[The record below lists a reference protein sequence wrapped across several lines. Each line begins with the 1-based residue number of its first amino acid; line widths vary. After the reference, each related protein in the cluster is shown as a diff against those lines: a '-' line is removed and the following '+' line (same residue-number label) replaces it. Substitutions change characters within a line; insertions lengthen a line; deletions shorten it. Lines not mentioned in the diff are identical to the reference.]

1 MVRERLANCIR
12 TRWGNLGLRQKLG
25 ILLVVLTV
33 LPVVL
38 TTFVIWQPY
47 EEAMKQSVVV
57 HNQGIAEQIA
67 DDMDW
72 MFAEKLR
79 VLQLAASNEDL
90 RSLDPGRQAS
100 VLQRLVARYPDI
112 QLAVTVDPAGRQ
124 VARWDGK
131 AADPSLQYL
140 DRQYFYDVIHTGTS
154 AISEPVLAKST
165 GEPGIAIA
173 EPIKAGET
181 VVGLIVVNVAMDKLL
196 RYIGVANTDSRA
208 VYIVNAAGKF
218 LLQPEGQAGGMADA
232 AALPPLR
239 QALKGQSGWE
249 EYGAPAKRQFAG
261 YSYVPSTG
269 WAVIVQQ
276 PAEAALVEVTAVRQR
291 GLLLV
296 LGAAVLAALASLWLA
311 AAMTRPI
318 ATIAAAAN
326 AIAQGDMSRKVAST
340 SCDEIGLL
348 AVAFNHMT
356 DELSKRET
364 QLKESEDKY
373 RSLVEHLHVGI
384 FRSGDLEEIRFRQI
398 NPAMLTLFDCSS
410 AAELY
415 ELSLRRLCVEA
426 KEWAKLRTELKRN
439 GFVRNCELLLR
450 RRDDEGLWC
459 SVSITV
465 RYAADGQILWVDGV
479 VADVTERKE
488 AEQVR
493 QLAHDELESQVKQ
506 RTEELV
512 RLNDELRRISFL
524 DALTGIA
531 NRRYFDE
538 VLEREWQR
546 AVRQKTPLALI
557 MLDVD
562 YFKIYNDTYGHLA
575 GDSCLHFVAE
585 ALETTTKRATD
596 LVARYGGEEFA
607 IILPE
612 TDEAGALAVGERI
625 QDFIH
630 RAKDELPAS
639 VLQTAITVSMG
650 IAAEIPR
657 LSQQPSELIAAA
669 DRALYEAKQA
679 GRNRI
684 VLAGDGGG
692 HTGSMLTDDNK
703 GLRKIDRPYSLD

>member
-1 MVRERLANCIR
+1 MVREQVANCIR
-12 TRWGNLGLRQKLG
+12 TRWANLGLHQRLG
-25 ILLVVLTV
+25 ALLVVLTV

-38 TTFVIWQPY
+38 ITFVIWQPY
-47 EEAMKQSVVV
+47 EKTMKQSVVV
-57 HNQGIAEQIA
+57 NNQEIAERIA
-67 DDMDW
+67 GDMDW
-72 MFAEKLR
+72 MLAEKLR
-79 VLQLAASNEDL
+79 VLRLAASNGDI

-100 VLQRLVARYPDI
+100 VLRRLVSRYPDI
-112 QLAVTVDPAGRQ
+112 LLAVTVDLTGRQ

-140 DRQYFYDVIHTGTS
+140 DRQYIYDVVHNGMS
-154 AISEPVLAKST
+154 AISGPVLTTGT

-181 VVGLIVVNVAMDKLL
+181 VVGLIVVNVAMDKRL
-196 RYIGVANTDSRA
+196 RYIGVANADSRA
-208 VYIVNAAGKF
+208 VFIVNAAGKF
-218 LLQPEGQAGGMADA
+218 LLQPEGQTGGAADA

-239 QALKGQSGWE
+239 KALMGQSGWE
-249 EYGAPAKRQFAG
+249 EYGAPDKRQFAG
-261 YSYVPSTG
+261 YSYVPTSG

-276 PAEAALVEVTAVRQR
+276 PAEAALVEVAAVRQR
-291 GLLLV
+291 VLV
-296 LGAAVLAALASLWLA
+296 LVFGTAALAALVSLWLA
-311 AAMTRPI
+311 AALTRPI
-318 ATIAAAAN
+318 AAIAAAAN
-326 AIAQGDMSRKVAST
+326 TIAQGDMSRKAAST
-340 SCDEIGLL
+340 SCDEFGLL

-356 DELSKRET
+356 DELSKREA
-364 QLKESEDKY
+364 QLRESEDKY

-384 FRSGDLEEIRFRQI
+384 FRSGDLEEIRFRQT
-398 NPAMLTLFDCSS
+398 NPVMLTLFGCSS
-410 AAELY
+410 ATELH
-415 ELSLRRLCVEA
+415 ELSLRRLCVEPKA
-426 KEWAKLRTELKRN
+426 WAELQTELKRN

-450 RRDDEGLWC
+450 RRLGERLWC
-459 SVSITV
+459 SVSITL
-465 RYAADGQILWVDGV
+465 RQAEDSEILWVDGV
-479 VADVTERKE
+479 VADITERKE

-512 RLNDELRRISFL
+512 RLNEELRRISFL

-585 ALETTTKRATD
+585 ALEMTTKRATD

-625 QDFIH
+625 QDYIR
-630 RAKDELPAS
+630 RAKDELSAS

-657 LSQQPSELIAAA
+657 LSEQPSELIAVA

-684 VLAGDGGG
+684 VLGDS
-692 HTGSMLTDDNK
+692 TLSALK
-703 GLRKIDRPYSLD
+703 R